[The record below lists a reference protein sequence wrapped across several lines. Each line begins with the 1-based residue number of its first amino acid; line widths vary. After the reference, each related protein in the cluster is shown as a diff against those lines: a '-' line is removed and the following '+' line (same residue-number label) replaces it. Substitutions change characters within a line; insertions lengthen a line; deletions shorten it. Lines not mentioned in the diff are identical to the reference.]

1 MTPTKKLSMSVTE
14 VMVIDTAASLKVS
27 LILSGTLACK
37 EVRRHAPS
45 ITKVSSMPIPN
56 MRKGAAK
63 FMPIKGI
70 PQYMIV
76 PKEAMVARI
85 AEKTPNKPRTKII
98 LICTT
103 FNLFLTFPA
112 CFEIPIFFFQFEF

>member
-45 ITKVSSMPIPN
+45 MKDFHVVGKKMTKNGQKMAIFESSIFRIFSSKIEKSGN
-56 MRKGAAK
+56 RKNC
-63 FMPIKGI
+63 
-70 PQYMIV
+70 V
-76 PKEAMVARI
+76 
-85 AEKTPNKPRTKII
+85 
-98 LICTT
+98 L
-103 FNLFLTFPA
+103 
-112 CFEIPIFFFQFEF
+112 

>member
-1 MTPTKKLSMSVTE
+1 MSVTE

-27 LILSGTLACK
+27 LILSGTLACN

-56 MRKGAAK
+56 IRKGAAK
-63 FMPIKGI
+63 FMPIKGM

-76 PKEAMVARI
+76 PKEAMVA
-85 AEKTPNKPRTKII
+85 
-98 LICTT
+98 T
-103 FNLFLTFPA
+103 FEEAAQFLGMPQSSRSTVRRSSRVTHSV
-112 CFEIPIFFFQFEF
+112 

>member
-56 MRKGAAK
+56 IRKGAAK
-63 FMPIKGI
+63 FMPIKGM

-98 LICTT
+98 LY
-103 FNLFLTFPA
+103 NLYLFVLLLPWVF
-112 CFEIPIFFFQFEF
+112 

>member
-56 MRKGAAK
+56 IRKGAAK
-63 FMPIKGI
+63 FMPIKGM

-85 AEKTPNKPRTKII
+85 AETTPNKPTTKII
-98 LICTT
+98 FLQLFT
-103 FNLFLTFPA
+103 FCFAFTFRV
-112 CFEIPIFFFQFEF
+112 F

>member
-45 ITKVSSMPIPN
+45 ITNVSSMPIPN
-56 MRKGAAK
+56 IRKGAAK
-63 FMPIKGI
+63 FMPIKGM

-76 PKEAMVARI
+76 PREAMVARI

-98 LICTT
+98 LYVQP
-103 FNLFLTFPA
+103 LTF
-112 CFEIPIFFFQFEF
+112 CFVLLLLSWVF